1 MFCTS
6 VLWDVSESFEWNSVQ
21 VSGSFVSLL
30 DEQGD
35 ERLSPS
41 ARLLKNAVNGF
52 DLLFWMD
59 TNPYIIDLDA
69 ELSFV
74 NIIIYI
80 VPSLCL
86 KAPYSLFCHTSN
98 GIKVDSPSEFFTR

>member
-41 ARLLKNAVNGF
+41 ARLLKNAVDGF

-59 TNPYIIDLDA
+59 ANHYIIDLDA
-69 ELSFV
+69 ELS
-74 NIIIYI
+74 
-80 VPSLCL
+80 L
-86 KAPYSLFCHTSN
+86 YSMEVFCEHYYLYCTITMSEGTLFSILPH
-98 GIKVDSPSEFFTR
+98 IKWD